1 MVLVVTVVRYV
12 TLGLG
17 VGALLLVVESV
28 TESVTGAVTASV
40 THRTDATTPRPLL
53 PFRPLY
59 PLVDSALATPA
70 FTVAIPA
77 PLAQALEVGMATLD
91 IRIPMA
97 FARCHARNCASA
109 FSS

>member
-77 PLAQALEVGMATLD
+77 PLAQAL
-91 IRIPMA
+91 
-97 FARCHARNCASA
+97 
-109 FSS
+109 